1 MTEITLGQIQNFLL
15 FVGSFGGA
23 VLVIVNAMKKVIE
36 KALKPTNDKI
46 DELRENDNKNGD
58 MIYQILDHLATKN
71 NTGEMKRA
79 LNEYNEFF
87 RHG

>member
-1 MTEITLGQIQNFLL
+1 MTDITLGQIQNFLL

-23 VLVIVNAMKKVIE
+23 IIVIVNAVKKVIE
-36 KALKPTNDKI
+36 NALKPTNDKI
-46 DELRENDNKNGD
+46 DELRENDKKNGD

>member
-36 KALKPTNDKI
+36 NALKPTNDKI